1 MFVDHFLAAGYRTI
15 GLLGTRSV
23 MLSHLHGLQTV
34 EVVSPRGPA
43 LDAVHACYTAMSLAG
58 AASPQQRS
66 RLQEAGRTLH
76 RERGVDAV
84 LLGGADLSLAFDPPP
99 GDYPVLD
106 GAVIHAEAIARA
118 AMA

>member
-1 MFVDHFLAAGYRTI
+1 
-15 GLLGTRSV
+15 

-99 GDYPVLD
+99 GGYPVLG
-106 GAVIHAEAIARA
+106 GAVIHAAAIGRA
-118 AMA
+118 ALA